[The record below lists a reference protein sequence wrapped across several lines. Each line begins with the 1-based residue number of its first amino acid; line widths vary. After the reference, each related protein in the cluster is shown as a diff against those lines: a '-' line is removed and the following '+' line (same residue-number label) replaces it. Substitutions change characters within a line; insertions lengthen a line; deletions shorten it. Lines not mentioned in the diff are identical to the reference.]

1 MSNAK
6 DLTPVGARET
16 PELELDVP
24 DDPAAR
30 QAASSFGPDALRAEA
45 ERLTGSAVG
54 AEGTNNN
61 HAGTTAT
68 TSRTVATKAA
78 AAPPTRPS
86 RPRRGEPS
94 APAAGET
101 GEELHRK
108 TGYPSEGGRLFLAR
122 FRRRYH
128 IAKTLVA
135 EYAIEQFFGSVG
147 DEEIIETLGE
157 RGRRREPAPRRSLT
171 VKVDTASSV
180 RIESLKDNDN
190 IPEGVIIGHAIDWL
204 TANRTEEE
212 IAAALR
218 ARGGGYYRPERLP
231 A

>member
-45 ERLTGSAVG
+45 DHLSGSAADTTG
-54 AEGTNNN
+54 TSDNHMSRAEN
-61 HAGTTAT
+61 AT
-68 TSRTVATKAA
+68 RPIASRTSTAVPA
-78 AAPPTRPS
+78 
-86 RPRRGEPS
+86 RPRRGQ
-94 APAAGET
+94 PAAPTVGDS

-135 EYAIEQFFGSVG
+135 EYAIEQFFAAIG
-147 DEEIIETLGE
+147 DEDIIDTLGD

-171 VKVDTASSV
+171 VKVDTASSS
-180 RIESLKDNDN
+180 RIEALKDDND